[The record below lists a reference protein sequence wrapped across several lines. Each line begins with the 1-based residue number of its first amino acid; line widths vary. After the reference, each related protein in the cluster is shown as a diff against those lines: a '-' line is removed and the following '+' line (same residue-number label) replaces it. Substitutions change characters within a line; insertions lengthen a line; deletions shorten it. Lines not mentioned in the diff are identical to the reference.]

1 MKDFYEAFYAAV
13 EHSPAHHAFCERVF
27 GKDLCQHGFADLE
40 QLELLI
46 EVAGLGPNQ
55 RLLDLGCGNGM
66 IAEYLSDRTGARVTG
81 LEYIPLAIE
90 QARRRTAAK
99 SDRLAFE
106 VGDINQLELAQSTFD
121 LVLSIDSMYFS
132 DDYAATIR
140 ELRTALRPG
149 GRMAIFY
156 SHGREPWVPVE
167 EFPAETLSPDKT
179 PLAEAL
185 DANGLSFRSWDLTTQ
200 EYRLA
205 LRREEVLSELRP
217 QFEAE
222 GTLFIYE
229 NRMGDAEG
237 FSRAIEAGLHARY
250 LYLTAS
256 STPNP

>member
-1 MKDFYEAFYAAV
+1 MKDFYEAFYVAV
-13 EHSPAHHAFCERVF
+13 EHSRAHHAFCERVF

-46 EVAGLGPNQ
+46 EVAGFGPNQ
-55 RLLDLGCGNGM
+55 HVLDLGCGNGM

-106 VGDINQLELAQSTFD
+106 VADINRLELAQSTFD

-140 ELRTALRPG
+140 ELRTALRSG
-149 GRMAIFY
+149 GQMAIFY
-156 SHGREPWVPVE
+156 SHGREPWVPGE
-167 EFPAETLSPDKT
+167 EFPAETLPAGKT

-185 DANGLSFRSWDLTTQ
+185 DANGLAFRSWDLTAQ

-205 LRREEVLSELRP
+205 LRRKEVLGELRP

-250 LYLTAS
+250 LYLAS
-256 STPNP
+256 GDLR